1 MHLNTVLNKLG
12 LVSLLQNKK
21 IDIVTRKFE
30 DIRSNTIYFAFEE
43 ITKNFEQIRNKGAYL
58 IIGESS
64 FLNNHYI
71 KVDSIKKSI
80 KNIYYGKINISLWV
94 NASLALQV
102 RPVNLQFQHYFIAF

>member
-43 ITKNFEQIRNKGAYL
+43 ITKKILNK
-58 IIGESS
+58 
-64 FLNNHYI
+64 
-71 KVDSIKKSI
+71 
-80 KNIYYGKINISLWV
+80 
-94 NASLALQV
+94 
-102 RPVNLQFQHYFIAF
+102 

>member
-43 ITKNFEQIRNKGAYL
+43 ITKKNFEQIRNKGAYL

-71 KVDSIKKSI
+71 KVDSIKKIYQKYLLWKNLILLYI
-80 KNIYYGKINISLWV
+80 KVI
-94 NASLALQV
+94 
-102 RPVNLQFQHYFIAF
+102 